1 MHDYEMIVR
10 QNFDVKVDLFGIN
23 LNISLIRETI
33 FDELVTN

>member
-10 QNFDVKVDLFGIN
+10 QNFDVKVDLFGN